1 MSEREEYLD
10 RLLKG
15 MDSSFDGEEEQGAGK
30 GSLDILDRELE
41 GIDEDNFLQEFEKNL
56 GDDLDSGLE
65 TDLFGEPEGNNGL
78 KEETGFEDEN
88 TSGDFMDNIDDI
100 VNYAKGGNLD
110 EGLTE
115 DDLSIEESLKNFDE
129 ADPDLDE
136 IGQEF
141 GQEDSFL
148 FDTLGEEAD
157 NDGIQDAEELSEAEK
172 LAKEIAGLNLE
183 SDMESQRADS
193 EEDDLDLQGE
203 ARITEEEKKPK
214 KKGFFA
220 RLSAALFGEEEEVPQ
235 KEQAS
240 SVPADI
246 ENLSEEELG
255 ALMNLENQDTSAAE
269 EEAKKKQEQEEK
281 KAAKE
286 EKAKEKAELKAQK
299 KAAKEQKARE
309 KAERKALKAQQQ
321 APVEKTKPL
330 PKKPVVLIML
340 FGLSIVILVNLL
352 SGVVGYSTALSEAKD
367 YYARGEYVTAYS
379 CLNEKDMKKA
389 DEEFYN
395 KVRLASYLQQQLDSF
410 YAYQSQNMY
419 EEALAALICGVGRYD
434 RFAEEAAGAGV
445 EKEYEKMIQT
455 IETELSNNYQMSV
468 EEARNIYALEDK
480 TEFTYAVN
488 DMIERLGLAEEQ

>member
-15 MDSSFDGEEEQGAGK
+15 MDSSLGGEEEQGAGK
-30 GSLDILDRELE
+30 GSLGILDRELE

-56 GDDLDSGLE
+56 GDDLDYGLE
-65 TDLFGEPEGNNGL
+65 TDLFGELEGKNGL
-78 KEETGFEDEN
+78 KEETGFVEEN
-88 TSGDFMDNIDDI
+88 TSGDFMDNIDNI
-100 VNYAKGGNLD
+100 VNYVKGGELD
-110 EGLTE
+110 EGLAE

-129 ADPDLDE
+129 TDPDLDE
-136 IGQEF
+136 IGQGF
-141 GQEDSFL
+141 GQEESVL
-148 FDTLGEEAD
+148 FDSLGEEAD

-172 LAKEIAGLNLE
+172 LAREIAGLDLE
-183 SDMESQRADS
+183 ADMESQIADS
-193 EEDDLDLQGE
+193 KESELDVQGE
-203 ARITEEEKKPK
+203 ARIAEEEKKSK

-220 RLSAALFGEEEEVPQ
+220 RFFATLFGEEEEAFQ
-235 KEQAS
+235 KGQDTGA
-240 SVPADI
+240 PADI

-255 ALMNLENQDTSAAE
+255 ALMNLENQNTSAE
-269 EEAKKKQEQEEK
+269 EEKAKKKQEQEEK

-286 EKAKEKAELKAQK
+286 EKAKEKAEQKAQK

-340 FGLSIVILVNLL
+340 LGLSIVILVNLL
-352 SGVVGYSTALSEAKD
+352 SGVVGYNTALSEAED
-367 YYARGEYVTAYS
+367 YFVRGEYVTAYS
-379 CLNEKDMKKA
+379 CLNEKDIKEA

-468 EEARNIYALEDK
+468 EEARNIYALDDK

-488 DMIERLGLAEEQ
+488 DMVERLGLTEEQ

>member
-352 SGVVGYSTALSEAKD
+352 SGVVGYSTALSEAK
-367 YYARGEYVTAYS
+367 E
-379 CLNEKDMKKA
+379 
-389 DEEFYN
+389 
-395 KVRLASYLQQQLDSF
+395 
-410 YAYQSQNMY
+410 
-419 EEALAALICGVGRYD
+419 
-434 RFAEEAAGAGV
+434 
-445 EKEYEKMIQT
+445 
-455 IETELSNNYQMSV
+455 
-468 EEARNIYALEDK
+468 
-480 TEFTYAVN
+480 
-488 DMIERLGLAEEQ
+488 